1 MTRKI
6 IEITVE
12 TERLLIFHRQVRMA
26 RAWCVYCD
34 CEVEMVS
41 PVVAAS
47 LAGVSPSVIYHL
59 AQAGE
64 IHSGCTAEGELFIC
78 LKSLREADYVRL

>member
-12 TERLLIFHRQVRMA
+12 TERLLIYHRQFRTV
-26 RAWCVYCD
+26 RAWCVSCD
-34 CEVEMVS
+34 CDAEMVS
-41 PVVAAS
+41 LVEAAS
-47 LAGVSPSVIYHL
+47 LAGVSPSAIYQR

-64 IHSGCTAEGELFIC
+64 LHSVCTARGEVFIC
-78 LKSLREADYVRL
+78 LKSLREADYFGL

>member
-12 TERLLIFHRQVRMA
+12 TERLLIFHRQFRTV
-26 RAWCVYCD
+26 RAWCVSCD

-41 PVVAAS
+41 PVEAAS
-47 LAGVSPSVIYHL
+47 LAGVSPSAIYHR

-64 IHSGCTAEGELFIC
+64 IHFGYTAEGEVFIC
-78 LKSLREADYVRL
+78 LKSLREADYIGL

>member
-1 MTRKI
+1 MPRNI

-12 TERLLIFHRQVRMA
+12 AERLLIFHRQFRAV
-26 RAWCVYCD
+26 RAWCLSCD

-41 PVVAAS
+41 PVEAAS
-47 LAGVSPSVIYHL
+47 LAGVRPSVISHR

-64 IHSGCTAEGELFIC
+64 IHYGCAAGGEVLIC
-78 LKSLREADYVRL
+78 LKSLREADHLSL